1 MFYAL
6 FYTYDAFYNKRRGKD
21 GNGPMLSKFWKELIL
36 HLEFYTHQNC
46 NSTVNES
53 KDISKH
59 VKPQNMYH
67 AHFLRKL
74 FEGGPPSKLA
84 CNHRK
89 RKTPD
94 SENKTSHERSNG
106 KHRDNSK
113 HLYSEAPGLLLG
125 TRHRGHSEG
134 CHRPMPHPI
143 VQPFQPPK
151 EYCKMCSTKRRA

>member
-1 MFYAL
+1 MA
-6 FYTYDAFYNKRRGKD
+6 DAFYNKRRRKHD
-21 GNGPMLSKFWKELIL
+21 NGPMLSKFWKGLIL
-36 HLEFYTHQNC
+36 HLESYTHQNY

-53 KDISKH
+53 KDIFKH
-59 VKPQNMYH
+59 VKPQNTYH
-67 AHFLRKL
+67 AHFLRTL

-94 SENKTSHERSNG
+94 SENKTSHESKG

-113 HLYSEAPGLLLG
+113 YLYSEAPGLLLC

-134 CHRPMPHPI
+134 CHHPMPHPI
-143 VQPFQPPK
+143 GQPFQPPK
-151 EYCKMCSTKRRA
+151 EHCKMCSTKRRA